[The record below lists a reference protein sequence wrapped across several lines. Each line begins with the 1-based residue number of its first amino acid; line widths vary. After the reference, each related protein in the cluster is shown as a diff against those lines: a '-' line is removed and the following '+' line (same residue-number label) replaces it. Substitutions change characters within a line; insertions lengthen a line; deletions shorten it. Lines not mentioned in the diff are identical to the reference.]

1 MIPKII
7 HYVWLGG
14 CEKPKSV
21 KQCIASWK
29 KHCPDY
35 VFMEW
40 NEKNSPLT
48 ANEFVRKA
56 YEDKMWAFVSDYI
69 RMFAMDKYGGVYLD
83 TDVNMLESLDS
94 LLGNRFFT
102 GFESEGLPFSGAVF
116 GAEKKHE
123 LLRKMLRYY
132 DSTTFV
138 SNHAEKFINTRLVS
152 QLLIDN
158 YGCSKH
164 AFLFLVRKIDSAT
177 LEVLKTLDD
186 PQHDFYIHVDA
197 KSGPIDL
204 TTITRNLQ
212 YSRAVLIPRVSV
224 GWAAYSMVSAEME
237 LLRYATSAK
246 TQYSYYHLLS
256 ESDFPLVSNQHLQA
270 FFAKQDLEFVEIE
283 RNNDANTRN
292 RLKYYYP
299 LQEWLGKRHGFLWI
313 LQKGLLMVE
322 HLIRINRLKHEQ
334 EIPIIAK
341 GSQWFSI
348 TDKFAKYVVSNSA
361 LVTRICRASRAPD
374 EVFLQTLLLNSGF
387 SEKVAKKANGNLRY
401 IRWGQGNSPQTLGPD
416 DFRILKQ
423 SGKLF
428 ARKINKQ
435 SDGLD
440 LRQMVIDSMNK
451 E

>member
-35 VFMEW
+35 IFMEW

-94 LLGNRFFT
+94 LLDNRFFT

-164 AFLFLVRKIDSAT
+164 DSEQRLEDGIHIYPSSILCNPSRRSILV
-177 LEVLKTLDD
+177 
-186 PQHDFYIHVDA
+186 HV
-197 KSGPIDL
+197 
-204 TTITRNLQ
+204 RNG
-212 YSRAVLIPRVSV
+212 SWVS
-224 GWAAYSMVSAEME
+224 
-237 LLRYATSAK
+237 
-246 TQYSYYHLLS
+246 
-256 ESDFPLVSNQHLQA
+256 
-270 FFAKQDLEFVEIE
+270 
-283 RNNDANTRN
+283 DAN
-292 RLKYYYP
+292 
-299 LQEWLGKRHGFLWI
+299 
-313 LQKGLLMVE
+313 LMAKIGISLRKHIKTKMEAAMYAQVK
-322 HLIRINRLKHEQ
+322 LIQ
-334 EIPIIAK
+334 
-341 GSQWFSI
+341 
-348 TDKFAKYVVSNSA
+348 
-361 LVTRICRASRAPD
+361 
-374 EVFLQTLLLNSGF
+374 
-387 SEKVAKKANGNLRY
+387 EKV
-401 IRWGQGNSPQTLGPD
+401 
-416 DFRILKQ
+416 
-423 SGKLF
+423 
-428 ARKINKQ
+428 
-435 SDGLD
+435 
-440 LRQMVIDSMNK
+440 K
-451 E
+451 ESIKS